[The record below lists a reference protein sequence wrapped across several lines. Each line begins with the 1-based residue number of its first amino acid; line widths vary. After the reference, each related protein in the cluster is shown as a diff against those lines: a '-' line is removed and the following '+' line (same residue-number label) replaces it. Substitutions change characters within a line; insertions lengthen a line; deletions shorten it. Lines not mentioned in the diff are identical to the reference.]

1 MRDLSTQ
8 KRKSNFN
15 VRIEDPLQNV
25 IPSVEKS
32 VNFNIDIATKQ
43 SKDMSIDKFL
53 QDDSIFTSEQSGSP
67 KPYNINSPIKPQHG
81 AQFSF
86 G

>member
-1 MRDLSTQ
+1 MEIKTQSTAQSAMRDLSTQ

-53 QDDSIFTSEQSGSP
+53 
-67 KPYNINSPIKPQHG
+67 
-81 AQFSF
+81 
-86 G
+86 

>member
-53 QDDSIFTSEQSGSP
+53 QDDSIFTSE
-67 KPYNINSPIKPQHG
+67 
-81 AQFSF
+81 
-86 G
+86 